1 MLGETLIVK
10 NTYAQPLRFN
20 VTDFGKET
28 MLDEKINM
36 DDMAEVIFL
45 TKVLGDYNI
54 TKYGD
59 KLVLTNEGYSLHLK
73 RI

>member
-1 MLGETLIVK
+1 
-10 NTYAQPLRFN
+10 
-20 VTDFGKET
+20 

-59 KLVLTNEGYSLHLK
+59 KLVLNNEGYSLHLK
-73 RI
+73 RV